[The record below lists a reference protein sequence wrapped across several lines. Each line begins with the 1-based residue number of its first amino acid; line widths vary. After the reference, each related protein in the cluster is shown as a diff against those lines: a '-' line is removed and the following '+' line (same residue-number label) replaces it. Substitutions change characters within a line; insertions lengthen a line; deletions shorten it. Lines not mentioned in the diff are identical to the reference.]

1 VRLLA
6 GYKGGVSMKSVRC
19 HFSFISG
26 AGQVDTLIYM
36 IFRRIGTKNL
46 KKNDYLSKGELI
58 FATIFVR
65 VLSLHVM
72 A

>member
-1 VRLLA
+1 
-6 GYKGGVSMKSVRC
+6 MKSVRC
-19 HFSFISG
+19 RFSFISC

-36 IFRRIGTKNL
+36 IFRGIGTNNL

-65 VLSLHVM
+65 VLSLLVM